1 MATQSIKIKFNGWN
15 SGEIQVMNKQSTT
28 IAYDIMLDFLA
39 EIIVEK
45 FVEREQTL
53 PEGILTLS
61 YNPKYESEVGGF
73 YSQDAHKYF

>member
-39 EIIVEK
+39 EIIVKK
-45 FVEREQTL
+45 FIEREQTL

-61 YNPKYESEVGGF
+61 YNPKYEDEVGGF
-73 YSQDAHKYF
+73 YSQDAYKYL

>member
-1 MATQSIKIKFNGWN
+1 MATQSIQIKFNGWK
-15 SGEIQVMNKQSTT
+15 SGKIQVMNKQSTT

-39 EIIVEK
+39 EIIVKK
-45 FVEREQTL
+45 FVASKRTL

-73 YSQDAHKYF
+73 YTQDVRQIL